1 MDLIE
6 RYLAVEDRCPAARR
20 PDGLSARLRALLM
33 ARVEAREAA
42 LRRPLEVAEAA
53 AEVTGFARRLLW
65 ESRAVMRRL
74 EDACLGAGDAPGN
87 TFEGGSHGP
96 R

>member
-6 RYLAVEDRCPAARR
+6 RYLAVQDRCAAARR
-20 PDGLSARLRALLM
+20 PDGLSAKLRGLLI

-42 LRRPLEVAEAA
+42 LRRPLQADEAA
-53 AEVTGFARRLLW
+53 AELAGFARRLLR
-65 ESRAVMRRL
+65 ESQAVMRRL
-74 EDACLGAGDAPGN
+74 EDACLGADAAPTN
-87 TFEGGSHGP
+87 TFEGGSYGP

>member
-6 RYLAVEDRCPAARR
+6 RYLAVEDRCAGAHR
-20 PDGLSARLRALLM
+20 PDGLTGKLLGLLLARI
-33 ARVEAREAA
+33 EAREAA
-42 LRRPLEVAEAA
+42 LQRPLQADEAA
-53 AEVTGFARRLLW
+53 AELAGFARRLLW

-74 EDACLGAGDAPGN
+74 EQACLGPGGAAAN
-87 TFEGGSHGP
+87 ALEGESRGP

>member
-6 RYLAVEDRCPAARR
+6 RYLAAQDRCAAGRR
-20 PDGLSARLRALLM
+20 PDGLSGKLRGLLL
-33 ARVEAREAA
+33 ARVEAREAM
-42 LRRPLEVAEAA
+42 LRRPLRTDEAA
-53 AEVTGFARRLLW
+53 AELSGFARRLFW

-74 EDACLGAGDAPGN
+74 EDACLGAGAPPN
-87 TFEGGSHGP
+87 DLEGESHGP